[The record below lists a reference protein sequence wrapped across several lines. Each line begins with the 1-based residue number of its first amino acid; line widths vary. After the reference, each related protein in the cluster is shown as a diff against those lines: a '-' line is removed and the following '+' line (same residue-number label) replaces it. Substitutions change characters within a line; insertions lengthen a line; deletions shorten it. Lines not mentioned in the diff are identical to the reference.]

1 MIRPEDGITVLLR
14 PAALQYLISSTTVLG
29 CGFVLG
35 STVLPTKVAD
45 GQ

>member
-1 MIRPEDGITVLLR
+1 MTRFKHGITELLR
-14 PAALQYLISSTTVLG
+14 PAALQYSISSTTVLG